1 MRLGA
6 VLGAAGLAVAAL
18 TGWAGEAP
26 PVRFAAVFR
35 DTTMRVDYFH
45 TGDAG
50 REIFALDR
58 IVSDGRWAGSRTILL
73 DSLNLGTWRFT
84 VLDSASGEVL
94 YSRGY
99 SSLYAEWETTN
110 PGSATTFHERSAF
123 PGRRRRCAW
132 CSSGGTRRMPG
143 SRPGA
148 SVSARRCWR

>member
-6 VLGAAGLAVAAL
+6 VLFAAGLAAAAL
-18 TGWAGEAP
+18 TVWADDAP

-50 REIFALDR
+50 HETFALDR

-84 VLDSASGEVL
+84 VLDSATGEAL

-110 PGSATTFHERSAF
+110 PRSAATFHESLRFLAEGTGARRARTADWQNAWVEADLRPQPEE
-123 PGRRRRCAW
+123 PGR
-132 CSSGGTRRMPG
+132 
-143 SRPGA
+143 
-148 SVSARRCWR
+148 